1 MLRLLKQ
8 GVFIKL
14 IRTKSLLESLKS
26 IPDYRVDIG
35 KIEYPLHEV
44 LFMTLF
50 ALIKGNT
57 TFKDIFSW
65 MIYNQDNEILKEI
78 FDKEEILIPSKST
91 YHRLLINTDN
101 NALEKIFR
109 EFFFPLTTQENI
121 AIDGKWLRGSDING
135 QYTQSRHKAIL
146 NILDKDIK
154 IVFAHKFLDKKKSSE
169 ITALKEVLNDDIFSD
184 AQQIFSFDA
193 LLTQS
198 EILNTIDEQGN
209 RYIAKLKDNQKHLK
223 KKATETIEGFNEPTD
238 IVDDEDSYLTENNK
252 IVSRKV
258 EVFQNKSADLV
269 MYHENFNNIQ
279 SLVKITKT
287 LTSPI
292 TGEVKITTQY
302 LMANF
307 KTSAKEFH
315 QKILQHW
322 RVETYHYHL
331 DMLMEED
338 DHIAHKEPF
347 SISILRSFSVNLYQ
361 LFLNEYRDKKV
372 LPTGKTIMAD
382 IKRNAIYRDDFSVGL
397 IELEYL
403 G

>member
-1 MLRLLKQ
+1 
-8 GVFIKL
+8 
-14 IRTKSLLESLKS
+14 
-26 IPDYRVDIG
+26 
-35 KIEYPLHEV
+35 
-44 LFMTLF
+44 MTLF

-57 TFKDIFSW
+57 TFKDICSW

-78 FDKEEILIPSKST
+78 FDKQEILIPSKST

-101 NALEKIFR
+101 NALEKVFR
-109 EFFFPLTTQENI
+109 EFFFPFTTQENI
-121 AIDGKWLRGSDING
+121 AIDGKWLRGSDINA
-135 QYTQSRHKAIL
+135 QYTQERHKAIL

-154 IVFAHKFLDKKKSSE
+154 IVFAHKFLDKNKSSE
-169 ITALKEVLNDDIFSD
+169 ITALKEILNDDIFSD
-184 AQQIFSFDA
+184 KQQIFSFDA

-198 EILNTIDEQGN
+198 EILNTIDKQGN
-209 RYIAKLKDNQKHLK
+209 RYIAKLKNNQKHLRE
-223 KKATETIEGFNEPTD
+223 KAIESIVGFKEPTD
-238 IVDDEDSYLTENNK
+238 IVDDEDNYLTENNK
-252 IVSRKV
+252 MVSRKV

-269 MYHENFNNIQ
+269 MYHESFNNIQ
-279 SLVKITKT
+279 SLIKVTKT

-292 TGEVKITTQY
+292 TGEVTTTLQY

-307 KTSAKEFH
+307 KTTAKEFH
-315 QKILQHW
+315 QKTLQHW

-331 DMLMEED
+331 DMLTEED

-347 SISILRSFSVNLYQ
+347 SISILRSFTVNLYQ
-361 LFLNEYRDKKV
+361 LFLNKYKDKKV

-397 IELEYL
+397 IELEYW

>member
-1 MLRLLKQ
+1 LVALKN
-8 GVFIKL
+8 
-14 IRTKSLLESLKS
+14 
-26 IPDYRVDIG
+26 IPDYRVDTG

-65 MIYNQDNEILKEI
+65 MTYSENSEILKEI
-78 FDKEEILIPSKST
+78 FKKEKINIPSRST
-91 YHRLLINTDN
+91 FHSLLTNTDN
-101 NALEKIFR
+101 NALERVFR
-109 EFFFPLTTQENI
+109 EFFFPFTTQENV

-135 QYTQSRHKAIL
+135 QYTQERHKAIL

-154 IVFAHKFLDKKKSSE
+154 IVFAHKFLDKNKSSE
-169 ITALKEVLNDDIFSD
+169 ITALKEVLSDNDIFSNEK
-184 AQQIFSFDA
+184 QIFSFDA

-198 EILNTIDEQGN
+198 EILNTIDEQSN

-223 KKATETIEGFNEPTD
+223 EKAIATIEEFNEPTD
-238 IVDDEDSYLTENNK
+238 IVDDEDSYMSEHNK
-252 IVSRKV
+252 RVSRKV
-258 EVFQNKSADLV
+258 EVFQNKSTDLV
-269 MYHENFNNIQ
+269 MYHQSFNNIQ
-279 SLVKITKT
+279 SLIKVTKT
-287 LTSPI
+287 LTSSI
-292 TGEVKITTQY
+292 TGEVSITKQY

-307 KTSAKEFH
+307 KTTAKEFH

-331 DMLMEED
+331 DMLTEED

-347 SISILRSFSVNLYQ
+347 SIAILRSFTVNLYQ
-361 LFLNEYRDKKV
+361 LFLNKYKDKKV

-382 IKRNAIYRDDFSVGL
+382 IKRACHYRDDFSAEL
-397 IELEYL
+397 FELEY
-403 G
+403 

>member
-1 MLRLLKQ
+1 M
-8 GVFIKL
+8 
-14 IRTKSLLESLKS
+14 
-26 IPDYRVDIG
+26 DIG

-65 MIYNQDNEILKEI
+65 MIYNKDNEILKEV
-78 FDKEEILIPSKST
+78 FSKERISIPSKST

-101 NALEKIFR
+101 NALEEVFR
-109 EFFFPLTTQENI
+109 EFFFPFTSQENI

-135 QYTQSRHKAIL
+135 QYTQERHKAVL

-154 IVFAHKFLDKKKSSE
+154 IVFAHKFLDKNKSSE
-169 ITALKEVLNDDIFSD
+169 ITALKEVLSDNLFSD
-184 AQQIFSFDA
+184 EQQIFSFDA

-209 RYIAKLKDNQKHLK
+209 KYIAKLKDNQKHLK
-223 KKATETIEGFNEPTD
+223 EKAIEVIENFDAPTE
-238 IVDDEDSYLTENNK
+238 IVDDKDSYLSENNK
-252 IVSRKV
+252 RVSRKV
-258 EVFQNKSADLV
+258 EVFQNKSVDLI
-269 MYHENFNNIQ
+269 MFHEHFNNIQ
-279 SLVKITKT
+279 SLVKVTKT

-292 TGEVKITTQY
+292 TGEVTTTIQY

-307 KTSAKEFH
+307 RTTAKEFH

-331 DMLMEED
+331 DMLTEED

-347 SISILRSFSVNLYQ
+347 SISILRSFTINLYQ
-361 LFLNEYRDKKV
+361 LFLNKYKDKKV

-382 IKRNAIYRDDFSVGL
+382 IKRNCHYRDDFSIEL
-397 IELEYL
+397 FELEY
-403 G
+403 

>member
-1 MLRLLKQ
+1 M
-8 GVFIKL
+8 
-14 IRTKSLLESLKS
+14 ESLKS
-26 IPDYRVDIG
+26 IPDYRVDTG

-65 MIYNQDNEILKEI
+65 MMYNENNEILKEV
-78 FDKEEILIPSKST
+78 FQKDKISIPSKST

-101 NALEKIFR
+101 NALEKVFR
-109 EFFFPLTTQENI
+109 EFFFPFTTQENI

-135 QYTQSRHKAIL
+135 QYTQEKHKAIL

-154 IVFAHKFLDKKKSSE
+154 IVFAHKFLDKSKSSE
-169 ITALKEVLNDDIFSD
+169 IVALKEVLQDNLFSKE
-184 AQQIFSFDA
+184 QQIFSFDA

-223 KKATETIEGFNEPTD
+223 EKAIETIESFDTPIG
-238 IVDDEDSYLTENNK
+238 IIDDEDSYVSENNK
-252 IVSRKV
+252 RVSRKV
-258 EVFQNKSADLV
+258 EIFQNKSADLV
-269 MYHENFNNIQ
+269 MYHKNFKNIQ
-279 SLVKITKT
+279 SLIKVTKT

-292 TGEVKITTQY
+292 TGEVTTTIQY

-307 KTSAKEFH
+307 KTTPKEFH

-347 SISILRSFSVNLYQ
+347 SIAILRSFAVNLYQ
-361 LFLNEYRDKKV
+361 IFLNKNRDKKV

-382 IKRNAIYRDDFSVGL
+382 IKRACYYRDDFSIAL
-397 IELEYL
+397 FEMQH
-403 G
+403 

>member
-1 MLRLLKQ
+1 MVALKN
-8 GVFIKL
+8 
-14 IRTKSLLESLKS
+14 
-26 IPDYRVDIG
+26 IPDYRVDTG

-65 MIYNQDNEILKEI
+65 MTYSENSEILKEI
-78 FDKEEILIPSKST
+78 FKKEKINIPSRST
-91 YHRLLINTDN
+91 FHSLLTNTDN
-101 NALEKIFR
+101 NALERVFR
-109 EFFFPLTTQENI
+109 EFFFPFTTQENV

-135 QYTQSRHKAIL
+135 QYTQERHKAIL

-154 IVFAHKFLDKKKSSE
+154 IVFAHKFLDKNKSSE
-169 ITALKEVLNDDIFSD
+169 ITALKEVLSDNDIFSNEK
-184 AQQIFSFDA
+184 QIFSFDA

-198 EILNTIDEQGN
+198 EILNTIDEQSN

-223 KKATETIEGFNEPTD
+223 EKAIATIEEFNEPTD
-238 IVDDEDSYLTENNK
+238 IVDDEDSYMSEHNK
-252 IVSRKV
+252 RVSRKV
-258 EVFQNKSADLV
+258 EVFQNKSTDLV
-269 MYHENFNNIQ
+269 MYHQSFNNIQ
-279 SLVKITKT
+279 SLIKVTKT
-287 LTSPI
+287 LTSSI
-292 TGEVKITTQY
+292 TGEVSITKQY

-307 KTSAKEFH
+307 KTTAKEFH

-331 DMLMEED
+331 DMLTEED

-347 SISILRSFSVNLYQ
+347 SIAILRSFTVNLYQ
-361 LFLNEYRDKKV
+361 LFLNKYKDKKV

-382 IKRNAIYRDDFSVGL
+382 IKRACHYRDDFSAEL
-397 IELEYL
+397 FELEY
-403 G
+403 